1 MTNTRTGHRSTRRGF
16 TLIEMLMV
24 VVLISIVVTWAV
36 PKFSINRYRADAA
49 GNLVRTLLQSA
60 QRNGITRQSNLIVS
74 FDRPGRR
81 LRIVQDD
88 NNNGLIDAG
97 ERIQYRN
104 LEEGAKFATPSWPG
118 PNGTT
123 PASSVVG
130 NNLVNIGGLP
140 SISFLRDGSGSTDLE
155 VYVTTRD
162 NVKVEYRAVTL
173 TGATGRTE
181 LWKWNGATWMRMSR

>member
-1 MTNTRTGHRSTRRGF
+1 MRGF

-36 PKFSINRYRADAA
+36 PKFDINRYRADAA

-97 ERIQYRN
+97 ERVLYRN
-104 LEEGAKFATPSWPG
+104 LEEGARFSTPWWPG

-123 PASSVVG
+123 PAASVVG
-130 NNLVNIGGLP
+130 NNLITIAGLE
-140 SISFLRDGSGSTDLE
+140 SINFLRDGSASSDLE

-162 NVKVEYRAVTL
+162 NVKTEYRAVTL
-173 TGATGRTE
+173 TAATGRTE
-181 LWKWNGATWMRMSR
+181 LWKWNGTAWLRMSR

>member
-1 MTNTRTGHRSTRRGF
+1 MTNTRPAHRSSRRGF

-36 PKFSINRYRADAA
+36 PKFSVSRYRADAA

-60 QRNGITRQSNLIVS
+60 QRNSITRQSNLIVS
-74 FDRPGRR
+74 FDQPGRR

-104 LEEGAKFATPSWPG
+104 LEEGAKFATPLWPG

-123 PASSVVG
+123 PASFLVG

-140 SISFLRDGSGSTDLE
+140 SINFLRDGSGSSDLE

-162 NVKVEYRAVTL
+162 NVKEEFRAVTL

-181 LWKWNGATWMRMSR
+181 LWKYNGTAWMRMSR